1 MLTNFIAVGDRI
13 ELQAVERS
21 LEEKKTGVS
30 KTYVSKVQ
38 DILSEDRL
46 EIAMPMEQ
54 MKLVLLPID
63 AEYNLFV
70 YSASGVYQ
78 CFARIKDRYKSN
90 NIYLLVVELTTNM
103 RKFQRREYYRFSCAL
118 EMGARPLE
126 DDELDAVEEKRIGP
140 VYDGKDLKKSI
151 IVDISGGGLRFL
163 SAQKYEPDSLILCSY
178 HLLKSGEKKEYSI
191 AGKVLTVKQAENRPG
206 IYEHRVQYHNMSEE
220 VREEIIRFIFE
231 EERRK
236 QKNRK

>member
-21 LEEKKTGVS
+21 LEEKKAGVS

>member
-21 LEEKKTGVS
+21 LEEKKAGVS

-78 CFARIKDRYKSN
+78 CFAQIKDRYKSN
-90 NIYLLVVELTTNM
+90 NIYLVVVELTTNM

-163 SAQKYEPDSLILCSY
+163 SAQKYEPGSLVLCSY

-191 AGKVLTVKQAENRPG
+191 AGKVLTVKPSENRPG

-220 VREEIIRFIFE
+220 VREDIIRFIFE
-231 EERRK
+231 EERKK